1 MVGVSRWLYL
11 IATRRADNLRA
22 WVAAAGFALLA
33 FQINHG
39 VEPANNFM
47 LATVIGLHAASRA
60 FGHVAF
66 DLVSRLI
73 AVTPGKRIM
82 RAICF

>member
-1 MVGVSRWLYL
+1 VVGVSRWLYL

-22 WVAAAGFALLA
+22 GIAAAGFALLA

-47 LATVIGLHAASRA
+47 LAAVIGLHAASRA
-60 FGHVAF
+60 FGHIAF
-66 DLVSRLI
+66 DLVPRLI
-73 AVTPGKRIM
+73 AIAPGKRLM

>member
-1 MVGVSRWLYL
+1 VVGVGSRLYL
-11 IATRRADNLRA
+11 ITTRRADNLRA
-22 WVAAAGFALLA
+22 WIAAAGFALLA

-60 FGHVAF
+60 FGHIAF
-66 DLVSRLI
+66 DLVPRLI
-73 AVTPGKRIM
+73 AITPGKRIM
-82 RAICF
+82 CAICF

>member
-22 WVAAAGFALLA
+22 WIAAAGFALLA

-39 VEPANNFM
+39 VEPANRF
-47 LATVIGLHAASRA
+47 V
-60 FGHVAF
+60 
-66 DLVSRLI
+66 
-73 AVTPGKRIM
+73 